1 MPLTVHSENA
11 VDAALLHGRRVLVL
25 GYGPQGRAHALNLRD
40 SGVDVV
46 VGLRPGSASCRACER
61 DAVPWQAI
69 GAAVAEAALVMLLV
83 PDEAQAALYRD
94 VLDAGMRPGA
104 ALAFAHGFN
113 IHYGRIEPRTDLD
126 VIMIAPLGIGDQV
139 RRTYE
144 RGAGVPALIAVH
156 ADATGQALPLA
167 LAYAAANGHG
177 RAAVF
182 QTSFRDE
189 TETDLF
195 AEQAVLCGGVTH
207 LVTAAF
213 ETLEEAG
220 YPPELAY
227 FCCLHEL
234 KLITDLMYERGI
246 AGMRRSISSTAE
258 YGDYTRGPRV
268 INAHTKSAMR
278 ELLAEIRSGSFAGE
292 LAAEIAAGGRVLAE
306 GRARASEHGIEQTG
320 RRMRALIPWLA
331 SKQDT

>member
-1 MPLTVHSENA
+1 MPLTVHSQNHI
-11 VDAALLHGRRVLVL
+11 DPSILQGRRVAVL
-25 GYGPQGRAHALNLRD
+25 GYGAQGRAHALNLRD
-40 SGVDVV
+40 SGIDVV
-46 VGLRPGSASCRACER
+46 VGLRPGSKSRIRCER
-61 DAVPWQAI
+61 DAVAWQAI
-69 GAAVAEAALVMLLV
+69 GAAVANASIVMLLV
-83 PDEAQAALYRD
+83 PDEAQPALYRD
-94 VLDAGMRPGA
+94 VLEAGMRRGA

-113 IHYGRIEPRTDLD
+113 IHYGRIEPRPDLD

-144 RGAGVPALIAVH
+144 RGTGVPALVAVH
-156 ADATGQALPLA
+156 ADASGLALPVA
-167 LAYAAANGHG
+167 LAYAGANGHG

-182 QTSFRDE
+182 ETSFQDE

-213 ETLEEAG
+213 ETLDEAG

-234 KLITDLMYERGI
+234 KLIIDLMYERGI

-268 INAHTKSAMR
+268 INEHTRKEMR
-278 ELLAEIRSGSFAGE
+278 ALLAEIRSGSFAGE
-292 LAAEIAAGGRVLAE
+292 LAAENSRGWPVLAE
-306 GRARASEHGIEQTG
+306 GRARAGDHAIERTG
-320 RRMRALIPWLA
+320 QRMRALMPWLA
-331 SKQDT
+331 RKDS